1 MHTNAPLC
9 SSTTFVLRSFL
20 RGLQVFDGDTD
31 FMRDVIRNQH
41 ALFFGRCLSRQNHPL
56 IAASSVQKESHCLPK
71 TIVNEAYLALAALA

>member
-1 MHTNAPLC
+1 M
-9 SSTTFVLRSFL
+9 

-41 ALFFGRCLSRQNHPL
+41 ALFFGRCLGRQNHPL

-71 TIVNEAYLALAALA
+71 TIVNEAYFALAALA